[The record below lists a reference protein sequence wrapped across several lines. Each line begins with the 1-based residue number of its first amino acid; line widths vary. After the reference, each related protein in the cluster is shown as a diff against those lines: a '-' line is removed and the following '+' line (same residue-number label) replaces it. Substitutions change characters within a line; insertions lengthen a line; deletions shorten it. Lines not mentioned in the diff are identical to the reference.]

1 MSIKKGIKP
10 EELASKMLEVT
21 NAVSPLGVGVLTDYK
36 ADVFQLL
43 DEAVVTS
50 VTVTLYFKDSQ

>member
-1 MSIKKGIKP
+1 MSTKKGIKP

-21 NAVSPLGVGVLTDYK
+21 NAVSPLGVSVLTDYK
-36 ADVFQLL
+36 ADMFQRLG
-43 DEAVVTS
+43 DAVVKS

>member
-36 ADVFQLL
+36 ADVFQRLG
-43 DEAVVTS
+43 DAVVKS
-50 VTVTLYFKDSQ
+50 VTVTLFFKEHE

>member
-36 ADVFQLL
+36 ADMFQRLG
-43 DEAVVTS
+43 DAVVKS
-50 VTVTLYFKDSQ
+50 VTVTLYFKEHE